1 MTPMMIDIIIVVA
14 AMATF
19 CIYFAPTLIASERGH
34 NNFMP
39 IFIFNFLAGWSVV
52 VWIICLGWACTD
64 NIRRHN

>member
-1 MTPMMIDIIIVVA
+1 MTMMIEIIIVFA
-14 AMATF
+14 AMLTF

-52 VWIICLGWACTD
+52 VWIICLGWACSD
-64 NIRRHN
+64 NIKRHN

>member
-1 MTPMMIDIIIVVA
+1 MTMMIDIIIVFA

-52 VWIICLGWACTD
+52 VWIICLGWACSD
-64 NIRRHN
+64 NIKRHN

>member
-1 MTPMMIDIIIVVA
+1 MTTMIDIIIVLA
-14 AMATF
+14 AMLTF

-52 VWIICLGWACTD
+52 VWIICLGWACSD
-64 NIRRHN
+64 NIKRHN

>member
-1 MTPMMIDIIIVVA
+1 MTMMIDIIIVFA
-14 AMATF
+14 AMLTF

-52 VWIICLGWACTD
+52 VWIICLGWACSD
-64 NIRRHN
+64 NIKRHN

>member
-1 MTPMMIDIIIVVA
+1 MTMMIDIIIVFA
-14 AMATF
+14 AMLTF

-52 VWIICLGWACTD
+52 VWIICLRWACSD
-64 NIRRHN
+64 NIKRHN

>member
-1 MTPMMIDIIIVVA
+1 MTMMINLIIVFA
-14 AMATF
+14 AMLTC

-52 VWIICLGWACTD
+52 VWIICLGWACSD
-64 NIRRHN
+64 NIKHNN